1 MVREAQESD
10 DTRVSNSTMIFFK
23 KKSTE
28 VVDFTFLWVILNH
41 GMNWCTYPALPANP
55 FKVAVRD

>member
-23 KKSTE
+23 KSTE
-28 VVDFTFLWVILNH
+28 VVDFTFIWVILNH
-41 GMNWCTYPALPANP
+41 GMNWCTFPALPANP

>member
-10 DTRVSNSTMIFFK
+10 DTRVSNSTMIFF

-41 GMNWCTYPALPANP
+41 GMNWCTFPALPANP